1 MTDVPGFVSRR
12 DQVASETLSQARS
25 KRLVTLRERAEK
37 WIAGLTAVVTVLAT
51 ATLFKGPEKFSE
63 VPKESQSLL
72 IGLMIAGGFGV
83 LLGLLAAYSAAFGS
97 VGKSNLDRLILNP
110 PAPEGAAN
118 KLDEAV
124 RKDWN
129 WTFYSLRV
137 ALGATVLGV
146 VALGAATVVALTD
159 AAASDQ
165 ADESEICATIGDVTV
180 SFKERPEVVGP
191 VEFLDECPG

>member
-1 MTDVPGFVSRR
+1 MTNAPGFVSRR

-63 VPKESQSLL
+63 VPKESQLLL
-72 IGLMIAGGFGV
+72 IWLMIGGGCGI
-83 LLGLLAAYSAAFGS
+83 LLGLLAAYSAAFGR
-97 VGKSNLDRLILNP
+97 VGKSNLDRLILKP
-110 PAPEGAAN
+110 PAPDGAAN

-124 RKDWN
+124 AKDWN
-129 WTFYSLRV
+129 WTFYSLQV

-146 VALGAATVVALTD
+146 VALGAATVVSLTS
-159 AAASDQ
+159 AASEEVD
-165 ADESEICATIGDVTV
+165 DNEVCAKIGDVVV
-180 SFKERPEVVGP
+180 SFAERPAIVGP
-191 VEFLDECPG
+191 AEFLSECPG